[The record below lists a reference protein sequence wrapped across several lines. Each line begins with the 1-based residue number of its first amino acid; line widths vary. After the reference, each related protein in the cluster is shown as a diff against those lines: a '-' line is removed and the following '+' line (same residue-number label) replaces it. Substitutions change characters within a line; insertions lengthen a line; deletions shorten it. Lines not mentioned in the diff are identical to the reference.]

1 MDNIRIG
8 RIAQELKK
16 VLSNSIAYELNDPK
30 ISKITTVTDIRISS
44 DLSYADVYVS
54 VMGTDWDKNQTIEG
68 LESAT
73 GYLKNSIAKEVKI
86 RQIPELRFHLDNSLE
101 YGLYMD
107 QLINET
113 LEQDRLNAEK
123 RMENGLEEVVQEND
137 HAAGDDAE
145 DIDEA

>member
-8 RIAQELKK
+8 RISQELKK
-16 VLSNSIAYELNDPK
+16 VLSNTIAYDLNDPK
-30 ISKITTVTDIRISS
+30 ISKITTVTDIRLSS

-73 GYLKNSIAKEVKI
+73 GYLKKVIGKEVKI

-101 YGLYMD
+101 YGMYMD
-107 QLINET
+107 KLINET
-113 LEQDRLNAEK
+113 MAQDRIAAEK
-123 RMENGLEEVVQEND
+123 RAEDGFDDEYVNQD
-137 HAAGDDAE
+137 DAAGE
-145 DIDEA
+145 ENSDEA